1 MPVFIA
7 DNLIQMPDQK
17 KKFRAKKK
25 LTNQFPAFY
34 ILRGIFIEADMN
46 QQKTVKNEYSHHP
59 IYNYPM
65 FVERLVSY
73 SQCKQMMM
81 SLRGQAS
88 SAKMIS
94 LGGKLT
100 APVCHLTKRVNNAE

>member
-7 DNLIQMPDQK
+7 DNLIQMPNKK
-17 KKFRAKKK
+17 KKFRAKK

-46 QQKTVKNEYSHHP
+46 QQKTVKSEFTMKYSHHP

-65 FVERLVSY
+65 FVER
-73 SQCKQMMM
+73 
-81 SLRGQAS
+81 
-88 SAKMIS
+88 
-94 LGGKLT
+94 
-100 APVCHLTKRVNNAE
+100 